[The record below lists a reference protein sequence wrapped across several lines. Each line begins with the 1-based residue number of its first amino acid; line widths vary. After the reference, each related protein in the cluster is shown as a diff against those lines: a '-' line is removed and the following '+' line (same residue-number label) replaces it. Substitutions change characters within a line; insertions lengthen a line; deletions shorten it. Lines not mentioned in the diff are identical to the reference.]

1 MKKILTVF
9 VLLLMACF
17 MTGCKKVEGVIEDGK
32 LYVGIS
38 PDYAPYEFIDLT
50 KDGDDKY
57 VGSDVELAKKIA
69 DELGLELVLKP
80 MNFDLILA
88 GLDSGKIDVAISG
101 FTWSSERA
109 DAYLFSSSYYD
120 DGEGDQ
126 ILVFKASDQ
135 DKFQS
140 LDDLN
145 KKEVKVAAQNGS
157 LQQELVEGQ
166 LPNAT
171 HVFFEDINN
180 AFTALNTGQYD
191 AIAVAG
197 VVAQTLLTSEE
208 NKDIVMSSF
217 QFEVE
222 SSALYVIM
230 QKDNSVLAEQINPIC
245 EEVACGLYEEW
256 LKAADALYQALGD
269 NAAEISPD
277 PEEEEPDSA
286 E

>member
-9 VLLLMACF
+9 VLLLMVLS
-17 MTGCKKVEGVIEDGK
+17 MTSCKKVEGVIENGK
-32 LYVGIS
+32 FYVGIS
-38 PDYAPYEFIDLT
+38 PDYAPYEFFDLT

-57 VGSDVELAKKIA
+57 VGSDVQLAKKIA

-109 DAYLFSSSYYD
+109 DNYLFSSSYYD

-126 ILVFKASDQ
+126 ILVFKASNQ

-140 LDDLN
+140 LADLN
-145 KKEVKVAAQNGS
+145 KIEIKVAAQSGS
-157 LQQELVEGQ
+157 LQQELIDEQ

-171 HVFFEDINN
+171 HVYFEDINN
-180 AFTALNTGQYD
+180 AFTALNSGQYD

-208 NKDIVMSSF
+208 NKDIVISTF

-230 QKDNSVLAEQINPIC
+230 QKDNTVLAEQINPIC
-245 EEVACGLYEEW
+245 EKAAAGLYEEW
-256 LKAADALYQALGD
+256 IKTADALYKSLGD
-269 NAAEISPD
+269 NAAEISPE
-277 PEEEEPDSA
+277 PEE
-286 E
+286 